1 MGVVHMSSQKV
12 RTTLNIE
19 KNLIKAIKLAAIEEE
34 KTQTEIINEALK
46 KEFIDIQKPKNKVRK
61 PLSEIAGLFKAKK
74 PFDSV
79 KLVKK
84 IEDGDDH

>member
-1 MGVVHMSSQKV
+1 MGSEKV
-12 RTTLNIE
+12 RITLNIE
-19 KNLIKAIKLAAIEEE
+19 KNLMKAIKLAAIEEE

-46 KEFIDIQKPKNKVRK
+46 KEFIDIRKPKNKVRK
-61 PLSEIAGLFKAKK
+61 PLSLVVGLFKAKE

-84 IEDGDDH
+84 IEDDDNH

>member
-1 MGVVHMSSQKV
+1 MSPQKV
-12 RTTLNIE
+12 RITLNVE
-19 KNLIKAIKLAAIEEE
+19 KDLMKAIKLAAVEEE

-61 PLSEIAGLFKAKK
+61 PLSLVAGLFKAKE

-84 IEDGDDH
+84 IENGDDR

>member
-1 MGVVHMSSQKV
+1 MRK
-12 RTTLNIE
+12 
-19 KNLIKAIKLAAIEEE
+19 K

-46 KEFIDIQKPKNKVRK
+46 KEFIDTQKPKNKARK
-61 PLSEIAGLFKAKK
+61 PLSLVAGLFKAKK

>member
-1 MGVVHMSSQKV
+1 MSSEKV

-19 KNLIKAIKLAAIEEE
+19 KDLMKAIKLAAAEEE
-34 KTQTEIINEALK
+34 KTQTEFINEALK
-46 KEFIDIQKPKNKVRK
+46 KEFIDIQKPNKVRQ
-61 PLSEIAGLFKAKK
+61 PLSEVAGLFKAKE